1 MVERTADRPYPE
13 RVSAPTRYIERP
25 AALRRISWGAIFA
38 GTVIAMV
45 THMLLG
51 LLGVGVGAT
60 TIDPA
65 GEGSPSGQ
73 ALSMGAAIWWVVCSL
88 IAVFLGG
95 LVAGRL
101 AGMPRRQDGALHGLV
116 TWAFSTLVLVWI
128 VASATSGIVGGAFS
142 ILGQA
147 VQTGAIAGA
156 AATGGQQ
163 QGQAQGQQGQGGQVM
178 GQIGQAV
185 QQQASELIARVT
197 GRSDISP
204 EDAAAAAQ
212 ALAQSGGD
220 EGAAARTLSERTG
233 MTEEQARQAI
243 AEWRQRGEQA
253 GQQAAQTARQ
263 GAERTAEA
271 VAQASIWAFV
281 AFVLG
286 AIAAAIGGGVGAPR
300 DLTAEGLERV

>member
-13 RVSAPTRYIERP
+13 AAAPRYVERP

-38 GTVIAMV
+38 GAVIVMV
-45 THMLLG
+45 TQMLLG
-51 LLGVGVGAT
+51 MLGVGIGAT

-65 GEGSPSGQ
+65 SQGSPSGQ
-73 ALSMGAAIWWVVCSL
+73 MLSMGAAIWWVVSSL
-88 IAVFLGG
+88 IAVFLGA

-116 TWAFSTLVLVWI
+116 TWAVATLVLVWMLTTA
-128 VASATSGIVGGAFS
+128 ASGLIGGAFS
-142 ILGQA
+142 VVGQA
-147 VQTGAIAGA
+147 VQTGAMAGA

-163 QGQAQGQQGQGGQVM
+163 QAQGQGGQLM
-178 GQIGQAV
+178 GQISQAV
-185 QQQASELIARVT
+185 QQQASELIQQIT

-220 EGAAARTLSERTG
+220 EAAAARTLAERTG

-243 AEWRQRGEQA
+243 AQWRERGEQA
-253 GQQAAQTARQ
+253 AQQAGEAARQ
-263 GAERTAEA
+263 GAERTAEV
-271 VAQASIWAFV
+271 VAQASIWSFV
-281 AFVLG
+281 AFLLG
-286 AIAAAIGGGVGAPR
+286 AVAAAIGGAMGAPR
-300 DLTAEGLERV
+300 DLTAAGVERV